1 MSNNSETVTISFPNH
16 GDESQWIAGHAF
28 DAIRSYCAEGLKEA
42 DISDRDIDVYTDT
55 IKGLKSSVTMQS

>member
-16 GDESQWIAGHAF
+16 GDTSEWIAGHAF
-28 DAIRSYCAEGLKEA
+28 DAIRSYCAEGLKESTL
-42 DISDRDIDVYTDT
+42 SDTDIDIYTDT